1 MTFKINLLILPAYFF
16 LYSCDSSDVGDES
29 AEQVDVLDEARLE
42 QDYGQEDRVAKSAS
56 EGVKRYRA
64 DAEQGDAEAQFKLG
78 QI

>member
-1 MTFKINLLILPAYFF
+1 
-16 LYSCDSSDVGDES
+16 
-29 AEQVDVLDEARLE
+29 VLSRLMYRTEARLE

-78 QI
+78 QIYFHGDGVVKDATRE